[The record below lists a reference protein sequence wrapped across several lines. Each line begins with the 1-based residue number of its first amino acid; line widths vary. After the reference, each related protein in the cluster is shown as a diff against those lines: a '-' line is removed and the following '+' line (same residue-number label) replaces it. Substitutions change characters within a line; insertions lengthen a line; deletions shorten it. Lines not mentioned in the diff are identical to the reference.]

1 MTIVLRF
8 GNGQFACLILCLT
21 MTDLVT
27 TVTGMVGGLVLE
39 LANMS
44 WLGSSQGCAAYYFI
58 SSWMLGLSN
67 YLVVCLVCL
76 LLVKRAPG
84 VLARLQECKLLLLSL
99 ILLSLLPATPELAIR
114 GTIQTGAGYVC
125 ILTTSSATYALYVT
139 FKLILRHILP
149 AILIF
154 LCILRPR

>member
-1 MTIVLRF
+1 
-8 GNGQFACLILCLT
+8 

-27 TVTGMVGGLVLE
+27 TVTGLVGGLVLE

-58 SSWMLGLSN
+58 SSWLLGLSN

-84 VLARLQECKLLLLSL
+84 VLARLQECKLLLLTL
-99 ILLSLLPATPELAIR
+99 TILSLLPATPELLIR
-114 GTIQTGAGYVC
+114 STVKVIE
-125 ILTTSSATYALYVT
+125 
-139 FKLILRHILP
+139 
-149 AILIF
+149 
-154 LCILRPR
+154 

>member
-1 MTIVLRF
+1 MEVDPHNQIVTMFDDLLIKNVLDQQTIPDIISETSIFRF

-21 MTDLVT
+21 MVDLVT

-84 VLARLQECKLLLLSL
+84 VLARLQECKLLLLTL
-99 ILLSLLPATPELAIR
+99 TVLSLLPATPELLIR
-114 GTIQTGAGYVC
+114 STIQV
-125 ILTTSSATYALYVT
+125 
-139 FKLILRHILP
+139 
-149 AILIF
+149 
-154 LCILRPR
+154 